1 LDWRKLVKET
11 DMPTNGPSV
20 ARRRMAKIG
29 LIVALI
35 LFAASLIMQAIDIYQ
50 THRAISPTHFASLA
64 LAALAIVVGAGT
76 YYYYAVSRKN

>member
-1 LDWRKLVKET
+1 
-11 DMPTNGPSV
+11 MPTNGPSV

-50 THRAISPTHFASLA
+50 THRTISPTHFASLA
-64 LAALAIVVGAGT
+64 LAALAVVVGAGT
-76 YYYYAVSRKN
+76 CLYAVSRKN